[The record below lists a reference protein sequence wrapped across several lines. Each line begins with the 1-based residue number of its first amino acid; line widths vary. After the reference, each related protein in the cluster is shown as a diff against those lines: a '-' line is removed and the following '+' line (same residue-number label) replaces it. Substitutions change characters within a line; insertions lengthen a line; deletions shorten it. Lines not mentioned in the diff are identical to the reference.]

1 MRFSLFKQ
9 YGAKNSE
16 PVFDAFEHSLRQAG
30 HTIEHDSMHSDVAV
44 IWSVLF
50 NGRMSSNT
58 PIYEY
63 YTRTGKKVIVL
74 EVGGIKRGTTWKV
87 GLNGINR
94 DAFWGDTGN
103 DDSRARS
110 LGLGLKPWRKD
121 GEYIL
126 ICGQH
131 DKSLQWRNMPSMSQW
146 IIDTIETIQ
155 KHSKRPIIFRPHP
168 RCPLPHIEHEFKN
181 VKRQEPRHLEGTYD
195 DFDMAFDN
203 VFATVGIHPHDAKDV
218 SSDYII
224 QLEDLSKHEKVVAI
238 GEIGIDTFRNLSPIN
253 IQKRVMIEQME
264 LAATQN
270 LPIVFHNRDAD
281 NDILD
286 ILTRH
291 KFYKALAHCYSSNLL
306 FAKKLISLDI
316 LLSFSGNVTFKNAT
330 NIEAET
336 IIKIKSNS
344 LFFIYIT

>member
-50 NGRMSSNT
+50 NGRMSSNR

-181 VKRQEPRHLEGTYD
+181 VKRQEPKHIAGTYD
-195 DFDMAFDN
+195 DFDMAFDDIHC
-203 VFATVGIHPHDAKDV
+203 TVSWSSNPGIHSVINGVPAFVGPSSLAYDVAGHDLNLINYPQTPDRTQWLN
-218 SSDYII
+218 DYAWT
-224 QLEDLSKHEKVVAI
+224 EYTVE
-238 GEIGIDTFRNLSPIN
+238 EIAAGLPL
-253 IQKRVMIEQME
+253 KR
-264 LAATQN
+264 
-270 LPIVFHNRDAD
+270 
-281 NDILD
+281 
-286 ILTRH
+286 LTP
-291 KFYKALAHCYSSNLL
+291 
-306 FAKKLISLDI
+306 KL
-316 LLSFSGNVTFKNAT
+316 
-330 NIEAET
+330 
-336 IIKIKSNS
+336 
-344 LFFIYIT
+344 